1 MYGQV
6 MEVTMKY
13 GRILFVCRD
22 NTTLSPLA
30 EAIFHNAYTGEPVET
45 GSRGVVVLFEVPIN
59 PKVNVVLGSH
69 GMEAASATT
78 KKLSSAD
85 INSKTLVLVMY
96 QSEKD
101 TLVKEYPDADIEVLS
116 RLVNEEEIFD
126 PYGGTL
132 MDYEKAFGQLSII
145 IKKLIIT
152 LESNLLF

>member
-1 MYGQV
+1 
-6 MEVTMKY
+6 
-13 GRILFVCRD
+13 
-22 NTTLSPLA
+22 
-30 EAIFHNAYTGEPVET
+30 
-45 GSRGVVVLFEVPIN
+45 
-59 PKVNVVLGSH
+59 
-69 GMEAASATT
+69 
-78 KKLSSAD
+78 
-85 INSKTLVLVMY
+85 MY